1 MRINMNLRVPTY
13 KESPFFTLSEI
24 NNSEIFLQIC
34 AFLSIYP
41 LNAVKC
47 FHRKGRAS
55 GHCKD
60 TAWWREA
67 LGSAGWLPLPH
78 YWGFKHLCT
87 HVCLLLWSPVELFCS
102 RAVWE
107 EWPGP
112 IFAKGFQK
120 IAKVRAVLAWLV
132 SSQFS
137 WVWAG
142 QKGSTG
148 AAHGALMSF
157 FIWGSTIQR
166 CFCKFHSMADGRTAP
181 SKAYILHHPMDIR
194 IMESW
199 NHSRW
204 KRPLRAPSP
213 APDHPSMPTV
223 HVLQCHTS
231 TALEQLHGR
240 NVTSFLGSLLQYSIW
255 EEFLPTIQTK
265 LWQFL
270 PYGSWGSEG
279 SNIKDI
285 LKHLNSFPIVHPN
298 NIIF

>member
-148 AAHGALMSF
+148 AVHGALMSF

-166 CFCKFHSMADGRTAP
+166 CFCKFHSMADGRSAP

-194 IMESW
+194 IMESFTLEETFKSTKPSSRPPLHAHCPCPSVPHI
-199 NHSRW
+199 HSSGTTPWSERHLL
-204 KRPLRAPSP
+204 PGQPTPVLHLRRISSYYPNQAVAASTLWIMGIRGQQHKGHPKTSEFIPHSSP
-213 APDHPSMPTV
+213 
-223 HVLQCHTS
+223 Q
-231 TALEQLHGR
+231 
-240 NVTSFLGSLLQYSIW
+240 
-255 EEFLPTIQTK
+255 
-265 LWQFL
+265 
-270 PYGSWGSEG
+270 
-279 SNIKDI
+279 
-285 LKHLNSFPIVHPN
+285 
-298 NIIF
+298 